1 MSTLKEEK
9 EKIRFE
15 NDPKY
20 REKVIAKVHK
30 EQDALYNKRIKQAE
44 NERDSLVVART
55 QEINRIV
62 NDRWENI
69 ANGKLMVNRTEGKIR
84 ISNSESLFSSIR
96 GASVNMQP
104 GVRVVT
110 TEQSKSKKHTSIG
123 GALVGGALLGP
134 VGAVA
139 GGVGLGKT
147 KTHGTASSN
156 QIPTCL
162 HLGVMVDIDGFVS
175 EVVLIS
181 GQVDQSSKA
190 FLNAQSQAQKIISLL
205 GSLSKTPVP
214 SSFICPED
222 APSVKQIENSINQS
236 QLNLQTVIADKPV
249 YALPPMYHSENH
261 TEMSD
266 DEYVSYLKSTDDA
279 RQVKIEENR
288 KNERQQ
294 RADNRSRTRQDYANK
309 ITNID
314 YAKSA
319 KTKGNIVVKIIFW
332 VLSLFCLLFCIV
344 GFASFGKIIGG
355 LILFMTSILINP
367 LVYGLINKKLFKMP
381 IWVCIIIFVVGFF
394 AGVLSMG
401 SFEEKDNNASPN
413 NSPVAESTVNAS
425 DNMISVTENNAQ
437 LSESNLISQFQSLG
451 LTADEATQVA
461 RIFTNVGITQID
473 EIKPR
478 LGTGID
484 DLQSYLGLCYGYK
497 NVSTVFTFDKRRLCY
512 IDFTFPDSDEKLYI
526 SLTGKVKVKSESSSK
541 TVVMYDM
548 LDDETGEFDSSRSG
562 YVAKLDWE
570 SKKIANY

>member
-123 GALVGGALLGP
+123 GAIVGGALLGP

-156 QIPTCL
+156 QIQTCL

-181 GQVDQSSKA
+181 GQVDQSSKE

-214 SSFICPED
+214 SSFICMKIIYEV
-222 APSVKQIENSINQS
+222 PSVEKEIAANVDLTIPNKFNQIVYHEAGHTVIHEILFPYSINLVCVNTFDSGKGGFTHVNNCNEYNDYKSVQGDIITS
-236 QLNLQTVIADKPV
+236 LGGTAALDQVYGIADTGNSRD
-249 YALPPMYHSENH
+249 L
-261 TEMSD
+261 
-266 DEYVSYLKSTDDA
+266 
-279 RQVKIEENR
+279 
-288 KNERQQ
+288 
-294 RADNRSRTRQDYANK
+294 RAA
-309 ITNID
+309 
-314 YAKSA
+314 
-319 KTKGNIVVKIIFW
+319 
-332 VLSLFCLLFCIV
+332 
-344 GFASFGKIIGG
+344 FGET
-355 LILFMTSILINP
+355 L
-367 LVYGLINKKLFKMP
+367 
-381 IWVCIIIFVVGFF
+381 
-394 AGVLSMG
+394 
-401 SFEEKDNNASPN
+401 
-413 NSPVAESTVNAS
+413 
-425 DNMISVTENNAQ
+425 
-437 LSESNLISQFQSLG
+437 NLISDNCVDGFSLYLSG
-451 LTADEATQVA
+451 FKNSNIQTYKAENAASLEIERYYRKAKEILAKNREFLDKLAFEIATKDYLLESDIQ
-461 RIFTNVGITQID
+461 RIKATCTITNVA
-473 EIKPR
+473 
-478 LGTGID
+478 
-484 DLQSYLGLCYGYK
+484 
-497 NVSTVFTFDKRRLCY
+497 V
-512 IDFTFPDSDEKLYI
+512 
-526 SLTGKVKVKSESSSK
+526 
-541 TVVMYDM
+541 
-548 LDDETGEFDSSRSG
+548 
-562 YVAKLDWE
+562 
-570 SKKIANY
+570 